1 MASFLRF
8 SAVLLLA
15 VALLSAPAQAAESRK
30 LLQQIN
36 IPVTAQCLNILDN
49 SQIANIPGLNVG
61 IIQVIASVLG
71 GGGQTPSAIF
81 FNSGTS
87 TNHCTNNQS
96 FNNTGNCNS
105 IIGPVVL
112 PILGQGTLTP
122 CFNTPENGGRKLLQ
136 QINVPITVQCVNLL
150 NNAQLLNIPNLN
162 VGVIQVLAALLGG
175 GGQTPSAIFYNTGTS
190 TNECENN
197 QDFNN
202 AGNCSS
208 VVGPVVLPVLGQ
220 GTVIPCYGN

>member
-1 MASFLRF
+1 MVVRVASPHPDSL
-8 SAVLLLA
+8 
-15 VALLSAPAQAAESRK
+15 P
-30 LLQQIN
+30 
-36 IPVTAQCLNILDN
+36 N
-49 SQIANIPGLNVG
+49 SSPLPFPTG
-61 IIQVIASVLG
+61 
-71 GGGQTPSAIF
+71 
-81 FNSGTS
+81 GTS

-162 VGVIQVLAALLGG
+162 VGVIQVFAALLGG
-175 GGQTPSAIFYNTGTS
+175 GGQTPSAIFYNS
-190 TNECENN
+190 ECSEMTL
-197 QDFNN
+197 F
-202 AGNCSS
+202 
-208 VVGPVVLPVLGQ
+208 LI
-220 GTVIPCYGN
+220 VIPTDLTSRRALFREVYKSGVSQWKAFWISSGSPLVRLSTD